1 MAVRILRIYPH
12 TIQVWGIVSFVLVGF
27 CQSLHIDI
35 RKSTPHFL
43 FVYYSLGVGEWEKSN
58 NKRRRKKMKKMFYS
72 APAVEYYSMQVE
84 QGFATSGG
92 QLPEY
97 KEDDDVII
105 IG

>member
-1 MAVRILRIYPH
+1 MHLSVHTPH
-12 TIQVWGIVSFVLVGF
+12 TIQVWGLVSVIFSWAF
-27 CQSLHIDI
+27 QSLFSDK
-35 RKSTPHFL
+35 RKSAPHFL
-43 FVYYSLGVGEWEKSN
+43 FIYYSLGVGEWEKSN
-58 NKRRRKKMKKMFYS
+58 NKRRKKKMKKMFYS

>member
-1 MAVRILRIYPH
+1 MGKIKQQK
-12 TIQVWGIVSFVLVGF
+12 T
-27 CQSLHIDI
+27 
-35 RKSTPHFL
+35 K
-43 FVYYSLGVGEWEKSN
+43 
-58 NKRRRKKMKKMFYS
+58 KKMKKMFYS
-72 APAVEYYSMQVE
+72 APAVEYYSMQLE